1 MEEITST
8 SNKLGVL
15 AEDLKSELAKSDGGN
30 GKVRKE
36 QPKETPIEKPKAGFK
51 KKLAVLKK
59 ARQSYSTDEV

>member
-8 SNKLGVL
+8 ANKLGVL

-30 GKVRKE
+30 GKVRNE
-36 QPKETPIEKPKAGFK
+36 QPKETSIEKPKAGFK
-51 KKLAVLKK
+51 KKLAVLKN